1 MNLRP
6 KSFSTATAARG
17 AYDCAPM
24 SDVLATDKTHLSEV
38 TKSGA
43 TTVAGG
49 TIRSTVLPRVEWE
62 GPHPK
67 VKPSERHRFEE
78 LGLLGEGGMG
88 EVILAKDHDIERN
101 VALKRLPENCDLG
114 RVLRFVEEIRTVGQL
129 EHPNIVPVHDVG
141 VDSNGRYYFVMKHL
155 RGETLE
161 SIIERLKAGDD
172 AAHTRFTMP
181 VRVQIILSILN
192 ALAYAHQQGFIH
204 RDLKPANIMI
214 GPYGEVTVMDWG
226 LAKRIRT
233 PERSE
238 IPVSESG
245 TRTVLQTQVGS
256 VMGTPLY
263 MSPEQARGEVDKL
276 DERSDLYALGVVFH
290 EFLHLKHYLE
300 DRTDLKAVLEGVQS
314 VAAPIHVASMKAPR
328 YQVPAE
334 LDWFVSHAMKKN
346 VAERFQTVTEMTD
359 ELQRIIRGECRVQ
372 CQRTLV
378 KRAVGELGKF
388 ADQRPMATIVMS
400 TIVACIFLGALV
412 KSVIELVS

>member
-1 MNLRP
+1 
-6 KSFSTATAARG
+6 
-17 AYDCAPM
+17 M
-24 SDVLATDKTHLSEV
+24 SDGLATDKTHLSET

-43 TTVAGG
+43 VTVAGG

-62 GPHPK
+62 GPTPK

-88 EVILAKDHDIERN
+88 EVVLAMDHDIERN

-141 VDSNGRYYFVMKHL
+141 VDSSGRYYFVMKHL

-161 SIIERLKAGDD
+161 SIINRLKAGDD
-172 AAHTRFTMP
+172 AAHARFTMP
-181 VRVQIILSILN
+181 VRVQIILSVLN

-226 LAKRIRT
+226 LAKRIRA
-233 PERSE
+233 PEK
-238 IPVSESG
+238 PVEVSVPQTG

-263 MSPEQARGEVDKL
+263 MSPEQSRGQVDEL

-290 EFLHLKHYLE
+290 EFLHLEHYLE
-300 DRTDLKAVLEGVQS
+300 DRTELKAVLEGVQTIDP
-314 VAAPIHVASMKAPR
+314 PIHVASFAAAR

-334 LDWFVSHAMKKN
+334 LDWFVARATKKN
-346 VAERFQTVTEMTD
+346 VAERFQSVTEMTD

-372 CQRTLV
+372 CQRTFV
-378 KRAVGELGKF
+378 KRMVGEAGKF
-388 ADQRPMATIVMS
+388 ADQRPMATIILGTLTASVFVAAVVNLVA
-400 TIVACIFLGALV
+400 TIA
-412 KSVIELVS
+412 S

>member
-1 MNLRP
+1 
-6 KSFSTATAARG
+6 
-17 AYDCAPM
+17 M
-24 SDVLATDKTHLSEV
+24 SDALANDKTHLSEV
-38 TKSGA
+38 SRSGA

-62 GPHPK
+62 GPHPR

-88 EVILAKDHDIERN
+88 EVVLAKDHDIERN

-141 VDSNGRYYFVMKHL
+141 VDSSGRYYFVMKHL

-172 AAHTRFTMP
+172 AAHARFTMP
-181 VRVQIILSILN
+181 VRIQIVLSVLN

-233 PERSE
+233 PEKSE
-238 IPVSESG
+238 IPVAPSSA
-245 TRTVLQTQVGS
+245 RTVLQTQVGA

-290 EFLHLKHYLE
+290 EFLHLEHYLE
-300 DRTDLKAVLEGVQS
+300 DRTELKAVLEGVQT
-314 VAAPIHVASMKAPR
+314 VQPPIHVATLKAAR

-334 LDWFVSHAMKKN
+334 LDWFVARATRKN
-346 VAERFQTVTEMTD
+346 VNERFQSVTEMTD

-378 KRAVGELGKF
+378 KRVVGEAGKF
-388 ADQRPMATIVMS
+388 ADQRPMATIVA
-400 TIVACIFLGALV
+400 TTVAVALFVAAIVNLAMTLLR
-412 KSVIELVS
+412 